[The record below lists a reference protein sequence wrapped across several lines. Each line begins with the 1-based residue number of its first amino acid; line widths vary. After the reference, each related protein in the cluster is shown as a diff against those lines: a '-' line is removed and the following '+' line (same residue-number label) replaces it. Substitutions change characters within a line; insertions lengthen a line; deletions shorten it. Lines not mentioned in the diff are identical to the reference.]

1 VNAPMSGTGGHGAA
15 PSALGYAYQAEA
27 ALVELVR
34 RAKVEPATKLTIER
48 YDDVAFETDG
58 RPRELLQTK
67 HHIRGVGNLGDRSR
81 DLWRTLRAWVDAI
94 RSGGATLP
102 GATFSLLTTAT
113 APDGSAAR
121 LLRPEGRDEAT
132 ALATLE
138 LVARAGGQAANAAD
152 YEAFLR
158 LGDDQRRALIDAV
171 VVLDQAPGLA
181 EVTPT
186 LIQELGWSLRPRF
199 REQMAERLLEWWDR
213 RVIRHLMTGQAPIE
227 ADEVFFELDAL
238 RDEFSAA
245 DLPIDVTR
253 EQADE
258 RELGEDERVFVRQ
271 LQVLAISSRPLEL
284 AIRDYKRAYMQR
296 ARWTDDALVSSR
308 ELRRYEE
315 RLLDEWE
322 HVSAS
327 VWEGIGGEDD
337 ERVRAGRDVY
347 DRVQVLDLWIR
358 PNCQER
364 FVSRGSYHM
373 LANELKIGWHPD
385 FLARLRDLLETANPR
400 AASPGT
406 PGRLRSA

>member
-1 VNAPMSGTGGHGAA
+1 MNAPMSGRGHGAA
-15 PSALGYAYQAEA
+15 PSALGYAYQAEV

-48 YDDVAFETDG
+48 YDDVAFEGDG

-94 RSGGATLP
+94 RTGGATLP

-113 APDGSAAR
+113 APNGSAAS
-121 LLRPEGRDEAT
+121 LLRPDGRDGAT

-181 EVTPT
+181 DVTPT

-213 RVIRHLMTGQAPIE
+213 RVIRHLLTGQAPIE
-227 ADEVFFELDAL
+227 ADEVFFELDAC
-238 RDEFSAA
+238 A
-245 DLPIDVTR
+245 T
-253 EQADE
+253 
-258 RELGEDERVFVRQ
+258 
-271 LQVLAISSRPLEL
+271 SSRLPTAHRRHSRGGGPARARRGRTRLRPPAAAVGDVKPPPRTCHPRLQARLHAACALDRRRAGEL
-284 AIRDYKRAYMQR
+284 A
-296 ARWTDDALVSSR
+296 
-308 ELRRYEE
+308 
-315 RLLDEWE
+315 
-322 HVSAS
+322 
-327 VWEGIGGEDD
+327 
-337 ERVRAGRDVY
+337 
-347 DRVQVLDLWIR
+347 
-358 PNCQER
+358 
-364 FVSRGSYHM
+364 
-373 LANELKIGWHPD
+373 
-385 FLARLRDLLETANPR
+385 R
-400 AASPGT
+400 AAPI
-406 PGRLRSA
+406 

>member
-1 VNAPMSGTGGHGAA
+1 MENPFVSGHGAA
-15 PSALGYAYQAEA
+15 PSALGYAFQAEA

-34 RAKVEPATKLTIER
+34 RAKIEPATKLTIER
-48 YDDVAFETDG
+48 YDDVAFEDDG

-67 HHIRGVGNLGDRSR
+67 HHIAGVGDLTDRSR
-81 DLWRTLRAWVDAI
+81 DLWRTIKAWIDVVAA
-94 RSGGATLP
+94 GGAELP

-113 APDGSAAR
+113 APVGSAAS
-121 LLRPEGRDEAT
+121 LLRPAERRDVGT
-132 ALATLE
+132 ALSTLE
-138 LVARAGGQAANAAD
+138 LVAAAGGQAANAPA
-152 YEAFLR
+152 YEAFWR
-158 LGDDQRRALIDAV
+158 LSDEERQALVTAI

-186 LIQELGWSLRPRF
+186 LVEELGWSLRPRF
-199 REQMAERLLEWWDR
+199 RTQMAARLLEWWDR
-213 RVIRHLMTGQAPIE
+213 RVIEHLLTGQLPIE
-227 ADEVFFELDAL
+227 ADEVFYELDAL

-253 EQADE
+253 EHADE
-258 RELGEDERVFVRQ
+258 RELGEDERLFVQQ
-271 LQVLAISSRPLEL
+271 LQLLAMSSRTLEL

-322 HVSAS
+322 HISTTA
-327 VWEGIGGEDD
+327 WEAMDGDD
-337 ERVRAGRDVY
+337 DGRLRAGREVY
-347 DRVQVLDLWIR
+347 ERIQFLDLWIR

-373 LANELKIGWHPD
+373 LANDLKVGWHPD
-385 FLARLRDLLETANPR
+385 FLERLRHLLT
-400 AASPGT
+400 
-406 PGRLRSA
+406 SAT